1 MTVLCRCC
9 VVAGVLGLASA
20 GLASPLS
27 AASQQLTLRTADGV
41 SIAAELRL
49 PAVRPAPAV
58 ILVHMLTRTHEDWA
72 RTAEKL
78 NEAGLVTLAIDLRG
92 HGASGAAASAGAGG
106 GDMNASVRDVV
117 AARDFLRGRSDL
129 CSGAIGIAGAQVGAN
144 LAVLAAASDPAIRSI
159 ALLSPGIEY
168 RNLRPEAAMRKYN
181 ERPALLLASAEDA
194 YANRSARA
202 LSTTGTGTRDF
213 RLLSGAGH
221 GTVMLAR
228 RPDLVDVLV
237 DWFRRTLV

>member
-1 MTVLCRCC
+1 MTALCRCC
-9 VVAGVLGLASA
+9 VVAGVLGSAST
-20 GLASPLS
+20 GLAFPPS
-27 AASQQLTLRTADGV
+27 AAPQLLTLRTTDGV

-92 HGASGAAASAGAGG
+92 HGASGAAADS

-117 AARDFLRGRSDL
+117 SARDFLRSRSDL

-144 LAVLAAASDPAIRSI
+144 LAVLAAASDAVIRSI

-168 RNLRPEAAMRKYN
+168 RNLRPEAAMKKYN
-181 ERPALLLASAEDA
+181 ERPALLLASSEDA

-202 LSTTGTGTRDF
+202 LSTMGTGTRDF
-213 RLLSGAGH
+213 RVLIGAGH